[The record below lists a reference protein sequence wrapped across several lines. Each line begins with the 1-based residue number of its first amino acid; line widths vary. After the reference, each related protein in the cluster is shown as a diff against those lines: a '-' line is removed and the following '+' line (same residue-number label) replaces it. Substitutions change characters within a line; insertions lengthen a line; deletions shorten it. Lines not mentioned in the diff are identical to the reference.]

1 MARIIVV
8 DNEGSILTVLN
19 TILKSEDHEVETF
32 RDGEKALETLKNRGF
47 DLLISDIRM
56 SPMDGMELLRK
67 SREIRPGMAVIMLTA
82 FGSVESAIEA
92 MKLGAFDYVTK
103 PFKVDELIITVDR
116 ALQYSKALSDN
127 ENLKAQLNTR
137 YQFENIVVQS
147 KAMHEVCKDITRVAP
162 TNTTVLI
169 YGESG
174 TGKELI
180 AKAIHSYSQRKKE
193 RFLAVN
199 CAALPEQLLESE
211 MFGHAKGAFTG
222 ASSEKKGLFEAAE
235 GGTIFLDEV
244 SAISKATQGKLL
256 RVLQEK
262 EIRRVGSNENIK
274 VNARVIA
281 ATNTPLEDAVA
292 NGSFREDLY
301 YRLNVIPIHIEPL
314 RKRKEDIPPLIQH
327 VIQKETPNGRPPPE
341 LHPEARNILMK
352 YDWPGNVRELEN
364 AIKHCLTFASSSEI
378 QPDLLPQKILHKVA
392 EMSMGIDFG
401 SSPSEGFMP
410 LKKYLEE
417 KEKEYLQR
425 LLQLLDNDK
434 EKAAQILQISL
445 ATLYRKLP
453 PEEKTHKRRL
463 DAPYTSGQ

>member
-8 DNEGSILTVLN
+8 DNEASILTVLS
-19 TILKSEDHEVETF
+19 TILKSENHEVETF
-32 RDGEKALETLKNRGF
+32 RDGEKALKALNKRHF

-56 SPMDGMELLRK
+56 SPMNGMELLRRT
-67 SREIRPGMAVIMLTA
+67 REVHREVAVVMLTA
-82 FGSVESAIEA
+82 FGSIENAIEA

-127 ENLKAQLNTR
+127 KNLKAQLSSK
-137 YQFENIVVQS
+137 YQFENIVAES
-147 KAMHEVCKDITRVAP
+147 AAMQEVCKVITRIAP

-169 YGESG
+169 FGESG

-180 AKAIHSYSQRKKE
+180 AKAIHAYSHRKKE

-211 MFGHAKGAFTG
+211 LFGYVKGAFTG
-222 ASSEKKGLFEAAE
+222 ASVDKKGLFEAAE

-244 SAISKATQGKLL
+244 GAIPKSTQGKLL

-262 EIRRVGSNENIK
+262 EIRRVGGNKNIN

-281 ATNTPLEDAVA
+281 ATNTPLEKSVA
-292 NGSFREDLY
+292 EGSFREDLY
-301 YRLNVIPIHIEPL
+301 YRLNVIPIYIEPL

-327 VIQKETPNGRPPPE
+327 IIQKETPKGPKLPE
-341 LHPEARNILMK
+341 LHSETRNILMK

-364 AIKHCLTFASSSEI
+364 AIKHCLTFANGNEI
-378 QPDLLPQKILHKVA
+378 HPDLLPQKILHRVA
-392 EMSMGIDFG
+392 EMSMGINIG
-401 SSPSEGFMP
+401 SSSSEGFLP

-425 LLQLLDNDK
+425 LIQLFDNDK
-434 EKAAQILQISL
+434 EKAAQTLQISL

-453 PEEKTHKRRL
+453 PEDKTHTRRP
-463 DAPYTSGQ
+463 AVSREAIQ